1 MLKMDKRLIQKGMV
15 HVYTGNGKGKT
26 TAALGLA
33 LRALGWGARVC
44 DIQFLKGY
52 PEIGE
57 AKIVENFPDRFVL
70 KQFVQDAS
78 RSIDEA
84 KVLERV
90 RATNEAMDY
99 AEKIVSGGEF
109 DVVILDEIN
118 NALHYG
124 LVDEARVLKMIE
136 SKPVHV
142 ELILTGRG
150 APSRIID
157 AADYVTEMVLVK
169 HPFQKGIKA
178 RRGIDY

>member
-1 MLKMDKRLIQKGMV
+1 MLEMDNRLIRKGMV
-15 HVYTGNGKGKT
+15 HVYTGDGKGKT

-33 LRALGWGARVC
+33 LRALGWGAKVC
-44 DIQFLKGY
+44 DVQFLKGY

-57 AKIVENFPDRFVL
+57 AKIVENFPGRFVL
-70 KQFVQDAS
+70 KQFIRDTS
-78 RSIDEA
+78 RSIDEVE
-84 KVLERV
+84 VLERV
-90 RATNEAMDY
+90 RAANEAMGY
-99 AEKIVSGGEF
+99 AEKIVGGGEF

-124 LVDEARVLKMIE
+124 LIDEARVLRVIE

-157 AADYVTEMVLVK
+157 VADYVTEMVLVK

-178 RRGIDY
+178 RKGIDY

>member
-1 MLKMDKRLIQKGMV
+1 MV

-57 AKIVENFPDRFVL
+57 AKIAESFPDRFVL
-70 KQFVQDAS
+70 KQFVLDVS
-78 RSIDEA
+78 RAIDEA
-84 KVLERV
+84 KVLER
-90 RATNEAMDY
+90 AQAANEAMYY
-99 AEKIVSGGEF
+99 AEEVVSGGEF

-124 LVDEARVLKMIE
+124 LIDQARVLRMIE
-136 SKPVHV
+136 GKPAHV
-142 ELILTGRG
+142 ELVLTGRD
-150 APSRIID
+150 APSQIID

-169 HPFQKGIKA
+169 HPFQKGIGA
-178 RRGIDY
+178 RKGVDY